1 MNKLLCMIACMAL
14 CGSNGFAMPAAPQH
28 ANPAKPANSAS
39 HRGSGPAAIGG
50 PAKTAGT
57 INGATVRFRH

>member
-1 MNKLLCMIACMAL
+1 MAL